1 MLHTVQQLRT
11 IAKSKTRQ
19 YSTEGF
25 MEMAD
30 EFGELLKLDTKA
42 EKSLEHLIKASQ
54 HLPSTLELEAKLKV
68 MRREIQLLE
77 EAIKLCNQIA
87 CSWLQNEH
95 FSQLSMITG
104 RVFIA
109 YMFIYSIY
117 FHNIYYIQNL
127 HHCYYYCYY
136 CCYDRYCHYYLNHHR
151 HHHL

>member
-1 MLHTVQQLRT
+1 MEDREMLHTVQQLRT

-87 CSWLQNEH
+87 CS
-95 FSQLSMITG
+95 
-104 RVFIA
+104 
-109 YMFIYSIY
+109 
-117 FHNIYYIQNL
+117 
-127 HHCYYYCYY
+127 
-136 CCYDRYCHYYLNHHR
+136 
-151 HHHL
+151 